1 MNKLSIH
8 KNINKWLFILINN
21 SEENPQ
27 SIQRFSDGDM
37 NDRNIIYIDKFIPRE
52 PAKYY
57 MTRKYD

>member
-27 SIQRFSDGDM
+27 SIQRFSDGDV
-37 NDRNIIYIDKFIPRE
+37 NDRNINYIDKLSPRE
-52 PAKYY
+52 LAKYY